1 MSADISIYREHRK
14 RMPLGMKTVPMDRGG
29 CHERLPPLRGIDM
42 SEDQNIVNLQS
53 LQTKGGNH

>member
-14 RMPLGMKTVPMDRGG
+14 MMPRGKKTVPMDRSG